1 VEMDVL
7 TQRSRA
13 AAAPSGVSLFVRRI
27 EALVAP
33 ALVGRRLARAG
44 VGLMAGIL
52 AALASGWVAPD
63 SIGWVSP
70 ALGGCVGVLFGWP
83 GLTAFAVSCF
93 VTALGVWP
101 DALGAF
107 VATAASVAPGV
118 STYLIFLSIP
128 DLGRGLPNLRS
139 HLWLLGSALLG
150 GLAGGLLVAA
160 AADGAA
166 FRAFWS
172 QAAGTLT
179 GMVLLGPPALLVADR
194 LFRLWMVPIS
204 LEAPARRSRRLSLTP
219 EVIQPRGDETV
230 LVAPVRRRPELGQ
243 ALLLGTGVIV
253 GLTLVA
259 VPISRLLPQGGPWI
273 LLVYLV
279 PILGAALDYGMRG
292 GILATSVSG
301 IAYLAGLTGMAAL
314 SGDGE
319 GMDLWVYA
327 ADFLILSLA
336 GAFIGES
343 REVEAQTR
351 EELRD
356 ANRLL
361 RHDLLNVALALTQ
374 AVEAKDSYTEG
385 HLHRV
390 SEYAVAVGGR
400 LGLRGHD
407 LEMLHFASLLHDI
420 GKIGIPEH
428 VLGKEGPLDEYEAEV
443 MKRHPAIGA
452 RILDKLDLLKDAA
465 PIVLHHQERYDGD
478 LDATYAGYPGGLKGE
493 SIPLGAR
500 IVAVV
505 DAFDAMTTDRP
516 YRSALSV
523 DRAMT
528 VLHQERGRQ
537 FDPRVV
543 DTFLQILT
551 EKPWRRLG

>member
-1 VEMDVL
+1 MEMDVL
-7 TQRSRA
+7 TQRSRVGVA
-13 AAAPSGVSLFVRRI
+13 QSGVSLLLRRLVDLSAPLLTRRRI
-27 EALVAP
+27 
-33 ALVGRRLARAG
+33 ARAG
-44 VGLMAGIL
+44 LGMAAGVL
-52 AALASGWVAPD
+52 AGVAGGWTA
-63 SIGWVSP
+63 P
-70 ALGGCVGVLFGWP
+70 ALGGCAGLLFGWP
-83 GLTAFAVSCF
+83 GLVAFAVASF
-93 VTALGVWP
+93 LTAAGLRP
-101 DALGAF
+101 DLLAAF
-107 VATAASVAPGV
+107 VLATAAAAPGV
-118 STYLIFLSIP
+118 SMFLTFRSLP

-160 AADGAA
+160 AADAEA
-166 FRAFWS
+166 FAAFWS

-179 GMVLLGPPALLVADR
+179 GVVLLGPPALLAADR
-194 LFRLWMVPIS
+194 FFRLWMVPIPGE
-204 LEAPARRSRRLSLTP
+204 LPARRSRRLSLAP
-219 EVIQPRGDETV
+219 EKIEARGDETMM
-230 LVAPVRRRPELGQ
+230 VAPSRRRPETRQ
-243 ALLLGTGVIV
+243 AFLLGTAVIL
-253 GLTLVA
+253 GLTLLA
-259 VPISRLLPQGGPWI
+259 VPVSRFLPQAGPWI

-279 PILGAALDYGMRG
+279 PVLGAALDYGLRG
-292 GILATSVSG
+292 GILAASASG
-301 IAYLAGLTGMAAL
+301 IAYLAGSSGLAAL
-314 SGDGE
+314 AGE
-319 GMDLWVYA
+319 AAGIDLWVSA

-336 GAFIGES
+336 GAFVGES
-343 REVEAQTR
+343 REAEAGTR

-361 RHDLLNVALALTQ
+361 RQDLLNVALALTQ

-390 SEYAVAVGGR
+390 SGYAVAVGGR

-428 VLGKEGPLDEYEAEV
+428 VLGKEGPLDLFEAEV

-452 RILDKLDLLKDAA
+452 RILERLDLLKDAA

-478 LDATYAGYPGGLKGE
+478 PDATYPGYPGGLTGE

-516 YRSALSV
+516 YRAALSV
-523 DRAMT
+523 ERAIA
-528 VLHQERGRQ
+528 VLHSERGRQ

-543 DTFLQILT
+543 DTFLQVIAEQPWQKLSG
-551 EKPWRRLG
+551 EWRRS

>member
-1 VEMDVL
+1 MSRRLGDLMAPAL
-7 TQRSRA
+7 TRRRVSRA
-13 AAAPSGVSLFVRRI
+13 ALG
-27 EALVAP
+27 
-33 ALVGRRLARAG
+33 LVGGVLAGLAG
-44 VGLMAGIL
+44 GW
-52 AALASGWVAPD
+52 AA
-63 SIGWVSP
+63 P

-83 GLTAFAVSCF
+83 GLGAFAVACFLTAAGVRTDALTAF
-93 VTALGVWP
+93 VT
-101 DALGAF
+101 
-107 VATAASVAPGV
+107 TAAAVAPGV
-118 STYLIFLSIP
+118 SIFLTFRSVP

-139 HLWLLGSALLG
+139 HLWLLGSGLLG
-150 GLAGGLLVAA
+150 GLAGGLLRAA

-166 FRAFWS
+166 LEAFWG

-179 GMVLLGPPALLVADR
+179 GIVLVGPLALLAADR
-194 LFRLWMVPIS
+194 FFRLWTVPIPGE
-204 LEAPARRSRRLSLTP
+204 LPARRSRRLSLAP
-219 EVIQPRGDETV
+219 EAVEPRGEETV
-230 LVAPVRRRPELGQ
+230 MVAPVRRRPENRQ
-243 ALLLGTGVIV
+243 ALLLGGAVIA

-259 VPISRLLPQGGPWI
+259 VPVTLVLPQSGPWI

-279 PILGAALDYGMRG
+279 PILGAALDYGLRG
-292 GILATSVSG
+292 GILAASASG
-301 IAYLAGLTGMAAL
+301 VVYLVGLSGLTAL
-314 SGDGE
+314 SGGAE
-319 GMDLWVYA
+319 GLDLWVYA

-336 GAFIGES
+336 GAFVGES
-343 REVEAQTR
+343 REAEALTR

-361 RHDLLNVALALTQ
+361 KHDLLNVALALTQ
-374 AVEAKDSYTEG
+374 AVEAKDAYTEG

-390 SEYAVAVGGR
+390 SEYAVAVGSQ

-420 GKIGIPEH
+420 GKIGVPEH
-428 VLGKEGPLDEYEAEV
+428 VLGKEGPLDEFEAEV

-452 RILDKLDLLKDAA
+452 RILEKLDLLRDAA

-478 LDATYAGYPGGLKGE
+478 QDATYAGYPSGLSGE
-493 SIPLGAR
+493 RIPLGAR

-516 YRSALSV
+516 YRAALSV
-523 DRAMT
+523 DRAMA
-528 VLHQERGRQ
+528 VLHGERGRQ

-551 EKPWRRLG
+551 ERPWRRT